1 MKRDKLG
8 AMWLRIGRSLLG
20 NALYFA
26 GCGAASC
33 AVYGCAQGAVLGAL
47 AIFFVPDEM
56 LPIHWSLPLS
66 SFVYAGWGA
75 ILGALVSLPSF
86 AVAGFLRGAAPR
98 DAQHDE
104 LIRACAAARF
114 ASLICAV
121 AGFFS
126 GPLLSFLTLVPLW
139 VFWPIATCAE
149 PQDIAGLTLG
159 GALSGVL
166 LGNVLGIW
174 LGALFPGSVE
184 AAREKSRAAQKLLR
198 ERK

>member
-1 MKRDKLG
+1 MKRDKSG

-26 GCGAASC
+26 GCGAATC

-126 GPLLSFLTLVPLW
+126 GPLLSFLTL
-139 VFWPIATCAE
+139 
-149 PQDIAGLTLG
+149 G